1 MTTAE
6 TVDRGPGRA
15 GRPIL
20 PLALLAILVAAA
32 APTAVAEG
40 DPTAVRG
47 LVVDRCARC
56 HLVPGAPA
64 PEVEGMAPPPFSEI
78 AANPRIYTEARLRRF
93 LQRPHWPMRGFILS
107 PRDIDDLLAYFRA
120 LGGR

>member
-1 MTTAE
+1 MKTATTA
-6 TVDRGPGRA
+6 RSGPGRA
-15 GRPIL
+15 GRP
-20 PLALLAILVAAA
+20 ALLPILLAALPAVLAPAAA
-32 APTAVAEG
+32 AEG
-40 DPTAVRG
+40 DPDAVRG

-56 HLVPGAPA
+56 HLVPDAPA

-78 AANPRIYTEARLRRF
+78 AANPRIYSETRLRSF
-93 LQRPHWPMRGFILS
+93 LQRPHWPMQALILS